1 METGVSMFDSIF
13 NEFEKL
19 HVAVVGDIMLDTYW
33 WGTADRISPEAP
45 VPVVNVKSKEYRT
58 GGAGNVA
65 LNLLNLGARVSMHS
79 VTGTDEDGLLLEIMM
94 KDKGINTEGVWKS
107 DDRLTTNKIRI
118 VSRNQQLLRLDYEN
132 SNDLLP
138 EKEQRFIEKTI
149 ALFDAD
155 KPDVVIFEDYNKGVL
170 TEKVIKLLI
179 AYCQQQGIMTAVDPK
194 RRNFFAYKG
203 VDIFKPNLKEVR
215 DALNLADG
223 KVELDYCNTIHSR
236 LAGLLEHSISL
247 ITLSEHG
254 VFVHD
259 GQGGKII
266 PAHLRNIADVS
277 GAGDTV
283 IAVASLVY
291 AATKDATLMA
301 EVSNLAGGLVCE
313 EVGTIAIDGDKLLEE
328 CNRLLADNS
337 AESQMADG

>member
-1 METGVSMFDSIF
+1 METGVVMFDSIF

-33 WGTADRISPEAP
+33 WGIADRISPEAP
-45 VPVVNVKSKEYRT
+45 VPVVNVKSKEYRI

-132 SNDLLP
+132 NNDLLS
-138 EKEQRFIEKTI
+138 EKELRFIEKTI
-149 ALFDAD
+149 TLFDAD

-170 TEKVIKLLI
+170 TEKVIMSLI
-179 AYCQQQGIMTAVDPK
+179 AYCRQQGIMTAVDPK

-203 VDIFKPNLKEVR
+203 VDIFKPNLKEAR
-215 DALNLADG
+215 EALNLTDSA
-223 KVELDYCNTIHSR
+223 VTLEYCNAIHAKLSVS
-236 LAGLLEHSISL
+236 LEHSISL

-259 GQGGKII
+259 GQEGKII

-291 AATKDATLMA
+291 AATKDATMMA
-301 EVSNLAGGLVCE
+301 EISNLAGGIVCE
-313 EVGTIAIDGDKLLEE
+313 EVGTIAIASDRLLEE
-328 CNRLLADNS
+328 CNRYLAANPGGAQLAD
-337 AESQMADG
+337 G